1 MLTVGKLIILVP
13 QSLFPEE
20 NVRFANFSMC
30 ITTFFII
37 WEPYFNDHVY
47 ANQLM

>member
-20 NVRFANFSMC
+20 ENVKFDIKLQC
-30 ITTFFII
+30 
-37 WEPYFNDHVY
+37 VY
-47 ANQLM
+47 YRILYNMGTLF

>member
-20 NVRFANFSMC
+20 NVRFA
-30 ITTFFII
+30 IKLQ
-37 WEPYFNDHVY
+37 YVY
-47 ANQLM
+47 YRILYNMGTLF